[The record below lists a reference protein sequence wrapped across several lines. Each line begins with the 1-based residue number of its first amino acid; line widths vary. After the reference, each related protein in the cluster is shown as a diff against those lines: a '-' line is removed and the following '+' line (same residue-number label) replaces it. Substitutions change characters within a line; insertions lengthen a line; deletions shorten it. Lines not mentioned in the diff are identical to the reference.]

1 MDDDLVSNL
10 YALGKAFL
18 YSLPSF
24 IALGRGHR
32 NCIAIV
38 VVNLALGWT
47 VIGWGVAL
55 VWSLK
60 RGQSEGEA

>member
-1 MDDDLVSNL
+1 MDDDLVGNL

-18 YSLPSF
+18 YCLPSF

-47 VIGWGVAL
+47 VIGWVGAL
-55 VWSLK
+55 FWSIK
-60 RGQSEGEA
+60 RGQRER